1 MINIAICDD
10 EKIITSQIDNLIS
23 DICKRENI
31 PVDTDVFFSG
41 NGLQKEIESGTR
53 YDLIFLDI
61 HMKNGDGITTAQNIR
76 KIDENALLIYVSSY
90 DKYMIELFRLD
101 VFAFIRKPI
110 EHDNFEK
117 IFKDANQKISNKMFY
132 FSFRYRNQ
140 EYKIPCI
147 DILYFESNGRKI
159 SVHIRN
165 GNIEQYNGKL
175 SDVEAWLDKGKIP
188 FLRIHQSYLVNYHHI
203 KSRSKTEVTITNG
216 MKLPIS
222 EDRQKYF
229 GRQYV
234 KLLGGEIDA

>member
-76 KIDENALLIYVSSY
+76 KIDENVLLIYVSSY

-140 EYKIPCI
+140 EHKIPCI

>member
-23 DICKRENI
+23 DICNRENI

-140 EYKIPCI
+140 
-147 DILYFESNGRKI
+147 
-159 SVHIRN
+159 V
-165 GNIEQYNGKL
+165 
-175 SDVEAWLDKGKIP
+175 SDGTLWEAQTAL
-188 FLRIHQSYLVNYHHI
+188 
-203 KSRSKTEVTITNG
+203 
-216 MKLPIS
+216 
-222 EDRQKYF
+222 
-229 GRQYV
+229 
-234 KLLGGEIDA
+234 